1 MENMLKILDDQEQ
14 LMASDVEKVFT
25 SLANIPKGSDWA
37 RYTLEAQKQIQVES
51 VENAI
56 KLLRG
61 YRNKY
66 IEECEKAIA
75 NTKMTVSAP
84 QIVDSYSLMSNK
96 YKLISQPLEKQIEV
110 LGNMTNQNDFEIMK
124 GMILER
130 LTDQVQINQV
140 MKVELPTEEKLKK
153 QAIGQLKFRTANIDW
168 IPSVKLNRA
177 VSIQG
182 LGLRNYLNSFF
193 QEVGNMKKDIKDKRL
208 EVRVSKKD
216 IEKLEQLAN
225 KYNMTKSA
233 LIRKL
238 IHETGQEVAKM
249 EFVKDSDYIAIRN
262 LKQILATNEKLAKE
276 IREGTVTPSQGK
288 AILSCSNANIKAI
301 QLLDLEKRITQIEE
315 MLDIEDED

>member
-25 SLANIPKGSDWA
+25 SLANIPKEVGWS

-66 IEECEKAIA
+66 IEQCEKAIE
-75 NTKMTVSAP
+75 NYKINVSAP

-130 LTDQVQINQV
+130 LTDQTQINQV

-153 QAIGQLKFRTANIDW
+153 QAIGQLKFRTANIDY
-168 IPSVKLNRA
+168 IPGMNISRKANMGVG
-177 VSIQG
+177 G
-182 LGLRNYLNSFF
+182 LEYYCNTLLGI
-193 QEVGNMKKDIKDKRL
+193 GMPP
-208 EVRVSKKD
+208 
-216 IEKLEQLAN
+216 
-225 KYNMTKSA
+225 
-233 LIRKL
+233 LISY
-238 IHETGQEVAKM
+238 
-249 EFVKDSDYIAIRN
+249 F
-262 LKQILATNEKLAKE
+262 
-276 IREGTVTPSQGK
+276 
-288 AILSCSNANIKAI
+288 
-301 QLLDLEKRITQIEE
+301 
-315 MLDIEDED
+315 

>member
-1 MENMLKILDDQEQ
+1 MENMLKILDGQEQ

-25 SLANIPKGSDWA
+25 TLANIPKGSDWS

-75 NTKMTVSAP
+75 NTKINVSAP

-110 LGNMTNQNDFEIMK
+110 LSNMTNQNDFEIMK

-130 LTDQVQINQV
+130 LTDPNQIRQV
-140 MKVELPTEEKLKK
+140 MKVELPTEETLKK
-153 QAIGQLKFRTANIDW
+153 QAIGQLKFRTANIDF
-168 IPSVKLNRA
+168 IPGIKLNRA

-193 QEVGNMKKDIKDKRL
+193 
-208 EVRVSKKD
+208 
-216 IEKLEQLAN
+216 
-225 KYNMTKSA
+225 
-233 LIRKL
+233 
-238 IHETGQEVAKM
+238 
-249 EFVKDSDYIAIRN
+249 
-262 LKQILATNEKLAKE
+262 
-276 IREGTVTPSQGK
+276 
-288 AILSCSNANIKAI
+288 
-301 QLLDLEKRITQIEE
+301 
-315 MLDIEDED
+315 

>member
-25 SLANIPKGSDWA
+25 TLANIPKGSDWS
-37 RYTLEAQKQIQVES
+37 RYTLEAQKQIQAEAVEKS
-51 VENAI
+51 IQV
-56 KLLRG
+56 LHG

-66 IEECEKAIA
+66 IEECEKAIE

-110 LGNMTNQNDFEIMK
+110 LSNMTNQNDFEIMK

-130 LTDQVQINQV
+130 LTDPNQIRQV

-153 QAIGQLKFRTANIDW
+153 QAIGQLKFRTANIDY
-168 IPSVKLNRA
+168 IPGIKLNRA

-193 QEVGNMKKDIKDKRL
+193 
-208 EVRVSKKD
+208 
-216 IEKLEQLAN
+216 
-225 KYNMTKSA
+225 
-233 LIRKL
+233 
-238 IHETGQEVAKM
+238 
-249 EFVKDSDYIAIRN
+249 
-262 LKQILATNEKLAKE
+262 
-276 IREGTVTPSQGK
+276 
-288 AILSCSNANIKAI
+288 
-301 QLLDLEKRITQIEE
+301 
-315 MLDIEDED
+315 

>member
-25 SLANIPKGSDWA
+25 SLANIPKGSDWT

-75 NTKMTVSAP
+75 NTKINVSAP

-124 GMILER
+124 GIILER
-130 LTDQVQINQV
+130 LTDPNQIRQV
-140 MKVELPTEEKLKK
+140 MKVELPTEETLKK

-168 IPSVKLNRA
+168 IPSIKLNRA

-193 QEVGNMKKDIKDKRL
+193 
-208 EVRVSKKD
+208 
-216 IEKLEQLAN
+216 
-225 KYNMTKSA
+225 
-233 LIRKL
+233 
-238 IHETGQEVAKM
+238 
-249 EFVKDSDYIAIRN
+249 
-262 LKQILATNEKLAKE
+262 
-276 IREGTVTPSQGK
+276 
-288 AILSCSNANIKAI
+288 
-301 QLLDLEKRITQIEE
+301 
-315 MLDIEDED
+315 

>member
-25 SLANIPKGSDWA
+25 TLANIPKGSDWS

-66 IEECEKAIA
+66 IEECEKAIE
-75 NTKMTVSAP
+75 NYKINVSAP

-110 LGNMTNQNDFEIMK
+110 LGNIFDQNDFEIMK
-124 GMILER
+124 GIILER
-130 LTDQVQINQV
+130 LTDPNQIRQV
-140 MKVELPTEEKLKK
+140 MKVELPTEETLKK
-153 QAIGQLKFRTANIDW
+153 QAIGQLKFRTANIDF
-168 IPSVKLNRA
+168 IPGIKLNRA

-193 QEVGNMKKDIKDKRL
+193 
-208 EVRVSKKD
+208 
-216 IEKLEQLAN
+216 
-225 KYNMTKSA
+225 
-233 LIRKL
+233 
-238 IHETGQEVAKM
+238 
-249 EFVKDSDYIAIRN
+249 
-262 LKQILATNEKLAKE
+262 
-276 IREGTVTPSQGK
+276 
-288 AILSCSNANIKAI
+288 
-301 QLLDLEKRITQIEE
+301 
-315 MLDIEDED
+315 

>member
-14 LMASDVEKVFT
+14 IMASDVEKVFT
-25 SLANIPKGSDWA
+25 SLANIPKGSDWS

-66 IEECEKAIA
+66 IEQCEKAIA
-75 NTKMTVSAP
+75 NTKINVSAP

-130 LTDQVQINQV
+130 LTDPNQIRQV

-153 QAIGQLKFRTANIDW
+153 QAIGQLKFRTANIDY
-168 IPSVKLNRA
+168 IPGMNISRKANMGVG
-177 VSIQG
+177 G
-182 LGLRNYLNSFF
+182 LEYYCNTLLGIGDPLF
-193 QEVGNMKKDIKDKRL
+193 
-208 EVRVSKKD
+208 
-216 IEKLEQLAN
+216 
-225 KYNMTKSA
+225 
-233 LIRKL
+233 
-238 IHETGQEVAKM
+238 
-249 EFVKDSDYIAIRN
+249 DYF
-262 LKQILATNEKLAKE
+262 
-276 IREGTVTPSQGK
+276 
-288 AILSCSNANIKAI
+288 
-301 QLLDLEKRITQIEE
+301 
-315 MLDIEDED
+315 

>member
-25 SLANIPKGSDWA
+25 SLANIPKGSDWS
-37 RYTLEAQKQIQVES
+37 RYTLEAQKQIQAEAVEKS
-51 VENAI
+51 IQV
-56 KLLRG
+56 LHG

-96 YKLISQPLEKQIEV
+96 YKLISQTLEQQIEV

-130 LTDQVQINQV
+130 LTDQVQINRV

-153 QAIGQLKFRTANIDW
+153 QAIGQLKFRTANIDY
-168 IPSVKLNRA
+168 IPGIKLNRA

-193 QEVGNMKKDIKDKRL
+193 
-208 EVRVSKKD
+208 
-216 IEKLEQLAN
+216 
-225 KYNMTKSA
+225 
-233 LIRKL
+233 
-238 IHETGQEVAKM
+238 
-249 EFVKDSDYIAIRN
+249 
-262 LKQILATNEKLAKE
+262 
-276 IREGTVTPSQGK
+276 
-288 AILSCSNANIKAI
+288 
-301 QLLDLEKRITQIEE
+301 
-315 MLDIEDED
+315 

>member
-25 SLANIPKGSDWA
+25 SLANIPKGSDWT

-66 IEECEKAIA
+66 IEQCEKAIA

-96 YKLISQPLEKQIEV
+96 YKLISQTLEQQIEV
-110 LGNMTNQNDFEIMK
+110 LSNMTNQNDFEIMK

-130 LTDQVQINQV
+130 LTDPNQIRQV

-153 QAIGQLKFRTANIDW
+153 QAIDQLKFRTANIDY
-168 IPSVKLNRA
+168 IPGIKLNRA

-193 QEVGNMKKDIKDKRL
+193 
-208 EVRVSKKD
+208 
-216 IEKLEQLAN
+216 
-225 KYNMTKSA
+225 
-233 LIRKL
+233 
-238 IHETGQEVAKM
+238 
-249 EFVKDSDYIAIRN
+249 
-262 LKQILATNEKLAKE
+262 
-276 IREGTVTPSQGK
+276 
-288 AILSCSNANIKAI
+288 
-301 QLLDLEKRITQIEE
+301 
-315 MLDIEDED
+315 